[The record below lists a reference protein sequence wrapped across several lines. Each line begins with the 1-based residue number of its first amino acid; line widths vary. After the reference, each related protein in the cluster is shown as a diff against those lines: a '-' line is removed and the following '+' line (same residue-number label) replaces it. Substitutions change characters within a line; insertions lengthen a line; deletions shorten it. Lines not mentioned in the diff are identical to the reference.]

1 MSWIT
6 RQKIIEPNRILYY
19 QIVQQEF
26 ILSFAEVI
34 DLWKKDSAFRS
45 FFNSILADAPF
56 EAFFWEVPSM
66 LEKDKEKA
74 FEFVLVKSN
83 ALASVMADSQA
94 FQSYFSNEIS
104 VVSFPNL
111 RGDAELVVP
120 CLVGQENVYSHLAA
134 FVRKANAM
142 QQDVFWQTVG
152 STYERM
158 LSDQPRWLS
167 TAGLGVYWLHVRIDS
182 RPKYYKHTAYR

>member
-45 FFNSILADAPF
+45 FFNSILADVPF

-120 CLVGQENVYSHLAA
+120 CPVEQENVYSHLAA